1 MSAVVPPWP
10 PAANRTLVMLAQR
23 GPGNDMRH
31 VLVDRPMACAA
42 KPAQASP
49 CLRKRATSDEEGS
62 SPCCS

>member
-1 MSAVVPPWP
+1 MVPPGP
-10 PAANRTLVMLAQR
+10 PAANRTLVMLTQR
-23 GPGNDMRH
+23 GPGNDRRH

-49 CLRKRATSDEEGS
+49 CLWKRATSAKEGS